1 MSYRSAIVY
10 EILLVQN
17 WISYVISQYYIQ
29 IRSNKICL
37 IQCQISSQYI
47 FKWRE
52 YVLRIHVFFS
62 IFGLNI
68 TVLFLLQLLSPT
80 KLHKR
85 GRGKYVTERN
95 VTVAMTGKRN
105 ILVVNSPLSKATKK
119 KLKACQHEKQNRER
133 IILPPEKENQTN
145 MRFFFFLT
153 LKHVV
158 LTARQNV
165 YSSIS
170 LRQLILLGYFFCC
183 LIKPLVKLLG
193 NTHVELY
200 VNLCMQCWFVY
211 ALLYHSYHLSGSHF
225 RLSRM
230 EQDRLM

>member
-1 MSYRSAIVY
+1 M
-10 EILLVQN
+10 
-17 WISYVISQYYIQ
+17 
-29 IRSNKICL
+29 
-37 IQCQISSQYI
+37 
-47 FKWRE
+47 
-52 YVLRIHVFFS
+52 
-62 IFGLNI
+62 
-68 TVLFLLQLLSPT
+68 
-80 KLHKR
+80 
-85 GRGKYVTERN
+85 TERN

-170 LRQLILLGYFFCC
+170 LR
-183 LIKPLVKLLG
+183 
-193 NTHVELY
+193 
-200 VNLCMQCWFVY
+200 
-211 ALLYHSYHLSGSHF
+211 
-225 RLSRM
+225 
-230 EQDRLM
+230 

>member
-1 MSYRSAIVY
+1 M
-10 EILLVQN
+10 
-17 WISYVISQYYIQ
+17 
-29 IRSNKICL
+29 
-37 IQCQISSQYI
+37 
-47 FKWRE
+47 
-52 YVLRIHVFFS
+52 
-62 IFGLNI
+62 
-68 TVLFLLQLLSPT
+68 
-80 KLHKR
+80 
-85 GRGKYVTERN
+85 TERN

-170 LRQLILLGYFFCC
+170 
-183 LIKPLVKLLG
+183 
-193 NTHVELY
+193 
-200 VNLCMQCWFVY
+200 
-211 ALLYHSYHLSGSHF
+211 
-225 RLSRM
+225 
-230 EQDRLM
+230 